1 MLWKSPGFTIVAIV
15 ALALGIGAN
24 SAIFSVVNAIL
35 VRPLAY
41 TQPEQLVIINHNY
54 TKINLKASVS
64 AFGYAH
70 YRDNAKSFSSIAA
83 QSGWAVNLTG
93 EGEPERLAGM
103 AVSPNFFSTLGATP
117 AMGRVFTSGEDQA
130 GKNYVVVLSHSFWQ
144 RRFGGDPN
152 VLNRQIT
159 LNGENYTVVGVMPAS
174 FQYGREFGQV
184 IDLWAPIVF
193 TPQQLSSNSITN
205 EFLFVIARLKDGVTM
220 TQAQS
225 EMDTIAANLRHD
237 YMPGAD
243 ATNWTLLLTS
253 LRELVVGDIR
263 SSLLILLGAVGFV
276 LLIACANVA
285 NLLLARAAAR
295 QREIAVRAAL
305 GAGRSRIIRQLLTES
320 VILALAGGA
329 FGLALGYG
337 LVKTLVT
344 LNEARIPRANEIGLD
359 PYVLGFTLLVS
370 LGTGLLFG
378 IAPALQVARVDLH
391 ETLKEGGRSGAA
403 QARRGLRAALVV
415 VEMALA
421 LVLLIGAGLLIK
433 SFILVQGVSPGFR
446 PEGTISMQ
454 LSLPASKYR
463 DAPQRDA
470 FYRQVFERVAAL
482 PGVVGT
488 GGVSVLPLSGMGSSG
503 SFQIEGRITPQGQ
516 SSPHG
521 DRWVA
526 TSDYFK
532 TLGVP
537 LVRGRYFEE
546 RDTPEAPQVTI
557 IDETLARK
565 YFPNED
571 PVGKRITFQ
580 GGPNNPIWRE
590 IVGIVGH
597 VKHRGLDGESRV
609 QYYMP
614 HHQLTTPNLFLVAR
628 TNGDPTAIAGSIRNA
643 ISSLDR
649 DLPIFRV
656 RTMEQYVADSMAQ
669 RRFSM
674 FLLGMF
680 AGIAALLAAV
690 GLYGVM
696 AYSVAQ
702 RTREIGIRMALG
714 ASRTDVVKMVVR
726 QGMVLAGV
734 GVGIGLIAAYGL
746 TRLMETLLFGVGAR
760 DLTIFGLIAAGLVVV
775 AAVACF
781 LPARRATRVDPL
793 VALRYE

>member
-1 MLWKSPGFTIVAIV
+1 
-15 ALALGIGAN
+15 
-24 SAIFSVVNAIL
+24 
-35 VRPLAY
+35 
-41 TQPEQLVIINHNY
+41 
-54 TKINLKASVS
+54 
-64 AFGYAH
+64 
-70 YRDNAKSFSSIAA
+70 
-83 QSGWAVNLTG
+83 
-93 EGEPERLAGM
+93 
-103 AVSPNFFSTLGATP
+103 
-117 AMGRVFTSGEDQA
+117 
-130 GKNYVVVLSHSFWQ
+130 
-144 RRFGGDPN
+144 
-152 VLNRQIT
+152 
-159 LNGENYTVVGVMPAS
+159 
-174 FQYGREFGQV
+174 
-184 IDLWAPIVF
+184 
-193 TPQQLSSNSITN
+193 
-205 EFLFVIARLKDGVTM
+205 
-220 TQAQS
+220 
-225 EMDTIAANLRHD
+225 
-237 YMPGAD
+237 
-243 ATNWTLLLTS
+243 
-253 LRELVVGDIR
+253 
-263 SSLLILLGAVGFV
+263 
-276 LLIACANVA
+276 
-285 NLLLARAAAR
+285 
-295 QREIAVRAAL
+295 
-305 GAGRSRIIRQLLTES
+305 
-320 VILALAGGA
+320 
-329 FGLALGYG
+329 
-337 LVKTLVT
+337 
-344 LNEARIPRANEIGLD
+344 
-359 PYVLGFTLLVS
+359 
-370 LGTGLLFG
+370 
-378 IAPALQVARVDLH
+378 
-391 ETLKEGGRSGAA
+391 
-403 QARRGLRAALVV
+403 
-415 VEMALA
+415 
-421 LVLLIGAGLLIK
+421 
-433 SFILVQGVSPGFR
+433 
-446 PEGTISMQ
+446 
-454 LSLPASKYR
+454 
-463 DAPQRDA
+463 
-470 FYRQVFERVAAL
+470 
-482 PGVVGT
+482 
-488 GGVSVLPLSGMGSSG
+488 LSGGGSSG

-537 LVRGRYFEE
+537 LIRGRYFEE
-546 RDTPEAPQVTI
+546 RDTAEASQVTI

-614 HHQLTTPNLFLVAR
+614 YHQMARPNLFLVAR
-628 TNGDPTAIAGSIRNA
+628 TTGDPTAIAGSIRNA

-734 GVGIGLIAAYGL
+734 GVGIGLIAAFVL
-746 TRLMETLLFGVGAR
+746 TRLMEAFLFGVGAR
-760 DLTIFGLIAAGLVVV
+760 DLTIFGLIAAGLVAV

>member
-1 MLWKSPGFTIVAIV
+1 
-15 ALALGIGAN
+15 
-24 SAIFSVVNAIL
+24 
-35 VRPLAY
+35 
-41 TQPEQLVIINHNY
+41 
-54 TKINLKASVS
+54 
-64 AFGYAH
+64 
-70 YRDNAKSFSSIAA
+70 
-83 QSGWAVNLTG
+83 
-93 EGEPERLAGM
+93 
-103 AVSPNFFSTLGATP
+103 
-117 AMGRVFTSGEDQA
+117 
-130 GKNYVVVLSHSFWQ
+130 
-144 RRFGGDPN
+144 
-152 VLNRQIT
+152 
-159 LNGENYTVVGVMPAS
+159 
-174 FQYGREFGQV
+174 
-184 IDLWAPIVF
+184 
-193 TPQQLSSNSITN
+193 
-205 EFLFVIARLKDGVTM
+205 
-220 TQAQS
+220 
-225 EMDTIAANLRHD
+225 
-237 YMPGAD
+237 
-243 ATNWTLLLTS
+243 
-253 LRELVVGDIR
+253 
-263 SSLLILLGAVGFV
+263 
-276 LLIACANVA
+276 LIACANVA

-714 ASRTDVVKMVVR
+714 ARA
-726 QGMVLAGV
+726 GNVLSLIMKNGFTLVLTGIVIGVAGAFA
-734 GVGIGLIAAYGL
+734 ITRFL
-746 TRLMETLLFGVGAR
+746 TTMLFGVTPTDSATFVFVS
-760 DLTIFGLIAAGLVVV
+760 LMFFVIAMIAALI
-775 AAVACF
+775 
-781 LPARRATRVDPL
+781 PALRATRVDPL